1 MLNYLWA
8 GMMITGILWGALH
21 GQLSAVTEGALQS
34 SKEAVTLCITMLGV
48 MSFWSG
54 ILEVGEKAGL
64 ITQLA
69 RRMKGILRFLF
80 PRIPENHPALR
91 HIATNMIANVLGLGW
106 AATPAGLKAME
117 ELKNLEEDR
126 RAAGKSRIRRGAANN
141 EMCTFLIVNIS
152 SLQLIPINMIAY
164 RSQYGSVNPTA
175 IVGPALAATAVS
187 TLAGVVFCKVMDG
200 KR

>member
-64 ITQLA
+64 ITQEEYQEK
-69 RRMKGILRFLF
+69 RREIL
-80 PRIPENHPALR
+80 
-91 HIATNMIANVLGLGW
+91 
-106 AATPAGLKAME
+106 
-117 ELKNLEEDR
+117 
-126 RAAGKSRIRRGAANN
+126 SR
-141 EMCTFLIVNIS
+141 L
-152 SLQLIPINMIAY
+152 
-164 RSQYGSVNPTA
+164 
-175 IVGPALAATAVS
+175 
-187 TLAGVVFCKVMDG
+187 
-200 KR
+200 